1 MFAFKS
7 QAERAKKAG
16 LEYGVANPPTIVQIS
31 EAQAQGKDI
40 KEIFSEDYTVFG
52 EAARAGQ
59 ASALRTDL
67 EGQARDEFS
76 RISAG
81 ILTTFYS
88 KITLPQG
95 KIIIRSYRGKI
106 QATVNID
113 SIRSVYEKKYRYM
126 ETSDVKSSTK
136 VVTKVTYPTWLIVSF
151 IFETLI
157 ILGYIYFRIFH
168 PTNYGKGF
176 KRYSI

>member
-1 MFAFKS
+1 MENK
-7 QAERAKKAG
+7 RAKFGSLPIYLLLFIIFLGSCKPSKVVTVVSEKIRIDTIRDYRLDIRYNAVHDT
-16 LEYGVANPPTIVQIS
+16 LIIDNPC
-31 EAQAQGKDI
+31 D
-40 KEIFSEDYTVFG
+40 
-52 EAARAGQ
+52 
-59 ASALRTDL
+59 
-67 EGQARDEFS
+67 
-76 RISAG
+76 SAG
-81 ILTTFYS
+81 ILTAFYS

>member
-1 MFAFKS
+1 MENKL
-7 QAERAKKAG
+7 AKFGSLPIYLLLFIIFLGSCKPSKVVTVVS
-16 LEYGVANPPTIVQIS
+16 EKIRIDTIINEKTIVKFNAIH
-31 EAQAQGKDI
+31 DTLTI
-40 KEIFSEDYTVFG
+40 DNPC
-52 EAARAGQ
+52 
-59 ASALRTDL
+59 D
-67 EGQARDEFS
+67 
-76 RISAG
+76 SAG

-136 VVTKVTYPTWLIVSF
+136 IVTKVTYPSWLVTAF
-151 IFETLI
+151 ILESLLI
-157 ILGYIYFRIFH
+157 IGFLYFKYIFGR
-168 PTNYGKGF
+168 
-176 KRYSI
+176 